1 MNDYGFY
8 EFMEKILIAAG
19 GILIFYENYEAATMM
34 FTLAIYCLVKT
45 FDE

>member
-1 MNDYGFY
+1 
-8 EFMEKILIAAG
+8 MEKILIAAG

-34 FTLAIYCLVKT
+34 FTLGIYCLVKT

>member
-1 MNDYGFY
+1 MMNYGFY
-8 EFMEKILIAAG
+8 NFMEKILIAAG

-34 FTLAIYCLVKT
+34 FTLGIYCLVKT